1 MVALCVVSAVEAT
14 GKTAICAG
22 LGKFLQG
29 NGKKVGFL
37 KLVSAEKNGAD
48 SDAAF
53 MKQVLNLP
61 EAVES
66 LCPLAGDVKKIKEAY
81 DKTAKG
87 KDVIIV
93 ECRLGYSADD
103 TMSQTSYEIA
113 KVLAAR
119 VIVIEA
125 YSGRASRFVE
135 GYKGFGKSLLGV
147 VLNKVPA
154 SQLKRV
160 QDEASKQFGAA
171 GINVL
176 GVLPEDRV
184 LFAITVGELADSI
197 QGKILNN
204 AEKSVELVENFMLG
218 AMVVDSGLDY
228 FGRKSNK
235 AAVVRGDRP
244 DMQLA
249 ALETSTR
256 CLVLSGSNQ
265 PPIYSVLQ
273 KAENRGI
280 PIISTVKA
288 TSDIVTSIENAL
300 SQGKF
305 NQEKKLP
312 KLAEI
317 MKQHLNLKAVL

>member
-1 MVALCVVSAVEAT
+1 MVALYVVSSEEAA

-22 LGKFLQG
+22 LGRYLLG
-29 NGKKVGFL
+29 NGKKVSFL
-37 KLVSAEKNGAD
+37 KPLAAEKSGD
-48 SDAAF
+48 DGDAVF
-53 MKQVLNLP
+53 MKQVLDLS
-61 EAVES
+61 EDVAS
-66 LCPLAGDVKKIKEAY
+66 LCPPDGDAKKIKEAY
-81 DKTAKG
+81 DKVSQGRDAVIVEGMLGQGADDTLSQASYEIARAL
-87 KDVIIV
+87 DARVIIV
-93 ECRLGYSADD
+93 E
-103 TMSQTSYEIA
+103 
-113 KVLAAR
+113 
-119 VIVIEA
+119 A
-125 YSGRASRFVE
+125 YSGQASRFID

-147 VLNKVPA
+147 VLNKVPG

-197 QGKILNN
+197 QGRILNN
-204 AEKSVELVENFMLG
+204 AEKSADLVENFMLG

-249 ALETSTR
+249 ALETATR
-256 CLVLSGSNQ
+256 CLVLSGSNE
-265 PPIYSVLQ
+265 PPIYNVLE

-280 PIISTVKA
+280 PVISTETA
-288 TSDIVTSIENAL
+288 TSDIVASIEDAL
-300 SQGKF
+300 SQGRF

-317 MKQHLNLKAVL
+317 MKQHLNLQAVL